1 MGPGFSHV
9 ACCVDASP
17 SSDAILTAGRRLV
30 RDDGR
35 LALVHVVSAPLA
47 AMELPAPDMRS
58 VVEDAETWLTGRV
71 DELNAASGDLTFEA
85 VLLHGRPGVAVCEWA
100 ETTDVDVLVAGSH
113 RGLLDRALLG
123 SFAGYIAYHAPCAVH
138 LVRPAKPH

>member
-1 MGPGFSHV
+1 M
-9 ACCVDASP
+9 
-17 SSDAILTAGRRLV
+17 V
-30 RDDGR
+30 RG
-35 LALVHVVSAPLA
+35 
-47 AMELPAPDMRS
+47 
-58 VVEDAETWLTGRV
+58 
-71 DELNAASGDLTFEA
+71 A